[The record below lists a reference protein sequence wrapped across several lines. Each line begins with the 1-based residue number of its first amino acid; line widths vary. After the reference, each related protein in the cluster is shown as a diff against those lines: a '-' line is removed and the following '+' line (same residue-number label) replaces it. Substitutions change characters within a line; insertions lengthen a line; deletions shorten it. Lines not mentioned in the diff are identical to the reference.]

1 MASNPDA
8 FRTKFRKM
16 AADPFAF
23 FRGSACLFY
32 ADVSARDDRWA
43 DERTSRVWI
52 QGDLHSENFGTYM
65 DGSGV
70 LIFDV
75 NDFDEAYV
83 GHFTWDLQR
92 FAASIALM
100 CWQKALSDE
109 VITELIETFARAYVR
124 QVRWFVD
131 VEDDSS
137 FSLNLETARGA
148 VLSALQSARLSTRA
162 EMLDH
167 ITVVDEY
174 DRRFRE
180 LPGVV
185 RLDDDERAKV
195 EAAFERYL
203 DTIPEA
209 QRFRG
214 IAYDVKDVIAKTGF
228 GIGSAGL
235 PSYTVLIEGFNQ
247 ALDNDVVL
255 SMKQGNVAAP
265 SRVVDDREV
274 HEYFEHHGHRTAV
287 SQRALQAHADPL
299 LGYTDIDGVGFVV
312 SELSPYE
319 ADLDWSELT
328 EPDELA
334 EVIEQLGQAVAK
346 VHCVS
351 DTDSDQ
357 SLVDFQTEDA
367 IVAVIGDDEGGVRR
381 RHGRVRTDVRRH
393 RSGRPSPLRRGV
405 SGRPDSRRHRHLSSP
420 SRTVVGNWCT
430 AGILM
435 PGNRRWHPRSGGT
448 RRLLRLLRG
457 VPQGRLGLQV
467 LVEGELPPL
476 APVATALVPAE
487 RRAQVEALV
496 DRDRTRADTAGHR
509 ARRLSGRNRT
519 PMPKSS
525 KRSALCSPPM
535 STGWS
540 SAPVDTCPDLLRV
553 RIKSRVQC

>member
-1 MASNPDA
+1 LSCLRHALSGNGTDMPMREETLTESAAEGDDRESFIVDSLVDAFSDLMVADPDA

-32 ADVSARDDRWA
+32 ADVSRREDRWA

-52 QGDLHSENFGTYM
+52 QGDLHAENFGTYM

-109 VITELIETFARAYVR
+109 EIGKLIETFVGAYVR

-131 VEDDSS
+131 VEDDST

-148 VLSALQSARLSTRA
+148 VLSALQAARLSTRA
-162 EMLDH
+162 EMLNH
-167 ITVVDEY
+167 ITVVDEC

-180 LPGVV
+180 MSGVG
-185 RLDDDERAKV
+185 RLDDDERTKV
-195 EAAFERYL
+195 EAAFDKYL
-203 DTIPEA
+203 ETIPKT

-265 SRVVDDREV
+265 GRVVDDREV
-274 HEYFEHHGHRTAV
+274 HDYFEHEGHRTAV

-312 SELSPYE
+312 SEISPYA

-357 SLVDFQTEDA
+357 SLVDFQTEEA
-367 IVAVIGDDEGGVRR
+367 IVAVIGDDEADFVADIVTFGLEYAAVVR
-381 RHGRVRTDVRRH
+381 D
-393 RSGRPSPLRRGV
+393 
-405 SGRPDSRRHRHLSSP
+405 DHRHF
-420 SRTVVGNWCT
+420 
-430 AGILM
+430 
-435 PGNRRWHPRSGGT
+435 
-448 RRLLRLLRG
+448 
-457 VPQGRLGLQV
+457 
-467 LVEGELPPL
+467 
-476 APVATALVPAE
+476 
-487 RRAQVEALV
+487 VEAFRGGRIPGV
-496 DRDRTRADTAGHR
+496 TA
-509 ARRLSGRNRT
+509 T
-519 PMPKSS
+519 
-525 KRSALCSPPM
+525 
-535 STGWS
+535 
-540 SAPVDTCPDLLRV
+540 
-553 RIKSRVQC
+553 